1 MNIKKKC
8 QQINS
13 LLGDLSST
21 GIQPI
26 PDIVYE
32 MRLLLHKIEAVEQPL
47 ALDGGDSAPFQAVSY
62 ASSLS
67 TSQAESNP
75 THRK

>member
-21 GIQPI
+21 GIKPI
-26 PDIVYE
+26 PDVVFEI
-32 MRLLLHKIEAVEQPL
+32 RLLLHKIEAAEQSVQ
-47 ALDGGDSAPFQAVSY
+47 ADGLRRP
-62 ASSLS
+62 
-67 TSQAESNP
+67 
-75 THRK
+75 RKTKSRRNTPAAKA

>member
-21 GIQPI
+21 SIKPI
-26 PDIVYE
+26 PHLVYE
-32 MRLLLHKIEAVEQPL
+32 MRLLLDKIEAVKQPL
-47 ALDGGDSAPFQAVSY
+47 APDRLW
-62 ASSLS
+62 
-67 TSQAESNP
+67 
-75 THRK
+75 RKAGVVVFWILFVLLVVVIFTIGVR

>member
-47 ALDGGDSAPFQAVSY
+47 APDRLWRVWAWVLYVIFLVVVVLVAVVIGG
-62 ASSLS
+62 
-67 TSQAESNP
+67 
-75 THRK
+75 R